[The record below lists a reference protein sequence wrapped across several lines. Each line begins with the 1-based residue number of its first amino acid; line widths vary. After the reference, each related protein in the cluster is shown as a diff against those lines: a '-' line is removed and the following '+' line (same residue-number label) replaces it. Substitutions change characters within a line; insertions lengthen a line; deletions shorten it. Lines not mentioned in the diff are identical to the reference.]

1 MSSILFNN
9 FQRSFNAAPC
19 LELCNNCEKI
29 AATDRIKQGNYL
41 NQKSWLLYEV
51 IISITAR

>member
-9 FQRSFNAAPC
+9 FQRLFNAAPC

-29 AATDRIKQGNYL
+29 AATDSIKQGNYL